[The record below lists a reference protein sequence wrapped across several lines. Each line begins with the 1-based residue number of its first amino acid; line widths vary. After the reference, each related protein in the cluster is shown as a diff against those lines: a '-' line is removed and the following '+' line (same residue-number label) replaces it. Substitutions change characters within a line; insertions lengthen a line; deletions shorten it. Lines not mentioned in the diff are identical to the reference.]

1 MHMRTSLVLNADQ
14 TAIQCEMASGRTLTI
29 KGVKKVTCV
38 VQRQAATT
46 HSFTLQVCLSAS
58 GSLPAKIFVVLY
70 EPSGVPQN
78 FNQLMHK
85 YTNLAVSYTKSG
97 WMDKQVAKHWL
108 EDFLLPMIQDDSCL
122 IIDAWRGYKEMT
134 ELQCV
139 QERNLKIVVLPE
151 GTIPYLQPCDALFNR
166 SFKHF
171 LRTLADKIR
180 WRQPQFIL
188 GKRENLLTI
197 MDLSYNQ
204 FKAAKFKPLIHHCW
218 YKTGFLSNHPA
229 PYETPVK
236 CCFHKDSTDNCY
248 SCGNVSFMN

>member
-1 MHMRTSLVLNADQ
+1 MLNADQ
-14 TAIQCEMASGRTLTI
+14 TAIQWEMASGRTLTI
-29 KGVKKVTCV
+29 EGVKKVTRV

-46 HSFTLQVCLSAS
+46 HSFTLQVGLS

-122 IIDAWRGYKEMT
+122 IIDAWRGYKMT
-134 ELQCV
+134 ELQSV

-151 GTIPYLQPCDALFNR
+151 GTTPYFSHVMRFSIDHSNIFYVLWRTKFVGVNLNLFWENE
-166 SFKHF
+166 KIY
-171 LRTLADKIR
+171 LR
-180 WRQPQFIL
+180 
-188 GKRENLLTI
+188 
-197 MDLSYNQ
+197 
-204 FKAAKFKPLIHHCW
+204 
-218 YKTGFLSNHPA
+218 
-229 PYETPVK
+229 
-236 CCFHKDSTDNCY
+236 
-248 SCGNVSFMN
+248 